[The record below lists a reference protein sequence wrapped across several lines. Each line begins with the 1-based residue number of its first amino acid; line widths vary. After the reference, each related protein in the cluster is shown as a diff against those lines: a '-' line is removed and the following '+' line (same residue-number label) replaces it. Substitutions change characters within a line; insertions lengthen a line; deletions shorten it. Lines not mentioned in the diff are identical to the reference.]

1 LLERC
6 LTLRIRIAHCV
17 LRLPAHRILF
27 RLRRDG
33 CTAFTEGLQ
42 SLAPGS
48 PSSPQ
53 SPLLGR
59 GFWIWGGANTRV
71 FFCASSVSR
80 RGYPFIL
87 VTEVTEVT
95 GEENATQRRHSTAT
109 IRSIDPELRYLQR
122 GGQHP
127 PVERNIDLTLI
138 ALITLFTRPVG
149 SHLCTRPSER
159 LALSLSIHL
168 RSGGNALYLCLLLY
182 IEGLGP
188 DPATAPYLTISAL
201 RLRNKRNKR
210 KK

>member
-1 LLERC
+1 MAIGPASRFVAL
-6 LTLRIRIAHCV
+6 V
-17 LRLPAHRILF
+17 LPMRPAHNILF
-27 RLRRDG
+27 LLRRDG

-138 ALITLFTRPVG
+138 TLFTRPVG
-149 SHLCTRPSER
+149 
-159 LALSLSIHL
+159 LSLVH
-168 RSGGNALYLCLLLY
+168 
-182 IEGLGP
+182 
-188 DPATAPYLTISAL
+188 SAL
-201 RLRNKRNKR
+201 GAFGPFLVDTSAERRERSLLMPFALHRGFGTRSSYRSIPNNLRAEVA
-210 KK
+210 